1 MLLLVLVPIV
11 GIVLRWTF
19 DDLRWFQPGSYWRH
33 ILAALAILLAFE
45 VFKESAWRR
54 LQRGVHWARFA
65 AGASAGLMVGVGYSP
80 EAGGVLM
87 ATFIGIVVGL
97 AFDLVVRE

>member
-1 MLLLVLVPIV
+1 MLVLVPAI
-11 GIVLRWTF
+11 GITLRWTL
-19 DDLRWFQPGSYWRH
+19 DDLRWFEPGTYWRH

-54 LQRGVHWARFA
+54 LQRGVHWVRFA

-80 EAGGVLM
+80 DIGGVLM
-87 ATFIGIVVGL
+87 ATFIGILVGL
-97 AFDLVVRE
+97 AFDLVVRK